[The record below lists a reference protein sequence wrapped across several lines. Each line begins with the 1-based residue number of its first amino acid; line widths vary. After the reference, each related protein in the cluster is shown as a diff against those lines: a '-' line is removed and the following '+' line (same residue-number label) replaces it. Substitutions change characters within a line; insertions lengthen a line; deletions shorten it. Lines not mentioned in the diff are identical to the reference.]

1 MSSFICSDLH
11 QFIVADFIISG
22 VINETENPQQLTFDL
37 ANKLKR
43 INVDSVNYRYGEK
56 TKVYKVKLIS
66 TDYLTAASLS
76 LHDKAKL
83 AKSWIYQSCEDSSLD
98 YFAYSTL
105 IEQVIKA
112 SKANPELGAYWSI

>member
-1 MSSFICSDLH
+1 MSAFICSDLH
-11 QFIVADFIISG
+11 QFVVADFILLGIISEDDKT
-22 VINETENPQQLTFDL
+22 NENILEL

-43 INVDSVNYRYGEK
+43 INITSVNYRYNEK
-56 TKVYKVKLIS
+56 TKVFKVKLIS
-66 TDYLTAASLS
+66 TDYLTAASLT

-98 YFAYSTL
+98 YFAYSAL

-112 SKANPELGAYWSI
+112 TKANPEIGTLWSI

>member
-1 MSSFICSDLH
+1 MSAFICSDLH
-11 QFIVADFIISG
+11 QFVVADFIVTN
-22 VINETENPQQLTFDL
+22 VIRETENPQQLTLDL

-43 INVDSVNYRYGEK
+43 INVDSVSYRYGEK
-56 TKVYKVKLIS
+56 TKVFKVKLLS
-66 TDYLTAASLS
+66 ADYLTAASLS

-98 YFAYSTL
+98 YFAYSAL

-112 SKANPELGAYWSI
+112 SKANPEMGTFWSI

>member
-1 MSSFICSDLH
+1 MSAFICSDLH
-11 QFIVADFIISG
+11 QFVVADFIVTNVIS
-22 VINETENPQQLTFDL
+22 ETENPQQLTLDL

-43 INVDSVNYRYGEK
+43 INVDSVNYRYQEK
-56 TKVYKVKLIS
+56 TKVYKVKLLS

-98 YFAYSTL
+98 YFAYSAL

-112 SKANPELGAYWSI
+112 SKANHEMGTFWSI